1 MKYSFNPPGII
12 KACFSK
18 FYWHTTNG
26 KVLLTFDDGPLE
38 KNTQFILD
46 ELKKI
51 NAKALFFC
59 VGENINKYPEVA
71 KEIFNQGHTI
81 GNHTYNHKRIT
92 KLGKSEITEQI
103 DLVTEILKEKLDYNN
118 LFFRPPYGRFNISLS
133 GILQEKNLKN
143 IMWSLLTY
151 DYKNRL
157 DIVKFG
163 VRKYLRNDSIIVL
176 HDSLKSKDIIIDSI
190 RYITDEVLKKGFV
203 FGEPEEC
210 LK

>member
-1 MKYSFNPPGII
+1 
-12 KACFSK
+12 
-18 FYWHTTNG
+18 
-26 KVLLTFDDGPLE
+26 
-38 KNTQFILD
+38 
-46 ELKKI
+46 
-51 NAKALFFC
+51 KALFFC
-59 VGENINKYPEVA
+59 VGENIYKYPEVA
-71 KEIFNQGHTI
+71 KEIINQGHSI
-81 GNHTYNHKRIT
+81 GNHTYNHRRIT
-92 KLGKSEITEQI
+92 KLGKPEISEQI
-103 DLVTEILKEKLDYNN
+103 DLVTEILKEKLDYKN
-118 LFFRPPYGRFNISLS
+118 LYFRPPHGRFNISLS

-203 FGEPEEC
+203 FGEAEEC

>member
-18 FYWHTTNG
+18 FYWYTTNG

-38 KNTQFILD
+38 KNTHVILD

-59 VGENINKYPEVA
+59 VGENIYKYPEVA
-71 KEIFNQGHTI
+71 KEIISHGHTI

-92 KLGKSEITEQI
+92 KLGKSEISEQI
-103 DLVTEILKEKLDYNN
+103 DLMTEILEEKLDYNN
-118 LFFRPPYGRFNISLS
+118 FYFRPPHGRFNLSLS